1 MKKYCILQLKRVV
14 RFLPWALCVVL
25 VLFGC
30 MSLVFTAMTNTQAED
45 DDAKIRIAVVSSDDS
60 SYLQWGLAAMQ
71 FDSTAMSLKLVR
83 MEEGEAMRALER
95 GEVAAYVVFPEN
107 FIDDAMAGDVGQ
119 LRLVSTVGATGL
131 ISIFNQQAHAKIHAI
146 GTDHAV

>member
-30 MSLVFTAMTNTQAED
+30 MSLVFTAMTNTQSED

-83 MEEGEAMRALER
+83 MEEGEAMRAILER
-95 GEVAAYVVFPEN
+95 DLLHKTVLFVHQITATLAINTGPGLVGVMVFREP
-107 FIDDAMAGDVGQ
+107 
-119 LRLVSTVGATGL
+119 
-131 ISIFNQQAHAKIHAI
+131 
-146 GTDHAV
+146 